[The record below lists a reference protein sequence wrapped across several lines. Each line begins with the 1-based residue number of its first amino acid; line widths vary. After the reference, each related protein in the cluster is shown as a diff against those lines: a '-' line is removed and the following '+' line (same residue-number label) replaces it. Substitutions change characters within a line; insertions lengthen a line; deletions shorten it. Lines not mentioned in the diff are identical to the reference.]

1 MTNKEPLNQEDF
13 KKAYDSLL
21 SAAKEGN
28 LFVRRE
34 VLIEPFQY
42 STHIPIKKCKTT
54 NR

>member
-1 MTNKEPLNQEDF
+1 MTNKEPWNQDDF

-21 SAAKEGN
+21 NAVKDGN
-28 LFVRRE
+28 WFERRE

-42 STHIPIKKCKTT
+42 STNIPIKKCQTT